1 MPQTPIACLQSRIRH
16 VCVDNR
22 RGDGMPR
29 VLQDRSNRRAGPIVQ
44 IPCRVVLCSVVLCKG
59 LDQELMI
66 IEATANA
73 TQVDERARNERN
85 VLLGA
90 QLPHCTIKLSAVVL
104 ADWINQDLIRPM
116 PGGLSHHINDSQKC

>member
-1 MPQTPIACLQSRIRH
+1 MRTA
-16 VCVDNR
+16 
-22 RGDGMPR
+22 
-29 VLQDRSNRRAGPIVQ
+29 RSIELTCPTVQ

-73 TQVDERARNERN
+73 AQVDERARNERN

-90 QLPHCTIKLSAVVL
+90 QLPQCTIKLSAVVL
-104 ADWINQDLIRPM
+104 ADWIN
-116 PGGLSHHINDSQKC
+116 

>member
-1 MPQTPIACLQSRIRH
+1 M
-16 VCVDNR
+16 CVDIR

-73 TQVDERARNERN
+73 AQVDERARKERN
-85 VLLGA
+85 VLLSA

-104 ADWINQDLIRPM
+104 ADWIN
-116 PGGLSHHINDSQKC
+116 